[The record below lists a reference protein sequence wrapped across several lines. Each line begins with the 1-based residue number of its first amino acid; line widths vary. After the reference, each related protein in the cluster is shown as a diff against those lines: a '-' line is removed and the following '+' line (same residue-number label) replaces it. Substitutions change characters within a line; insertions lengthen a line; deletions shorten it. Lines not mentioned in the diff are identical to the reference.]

1 MDETPPCRAAPLFFH
16 SAGAVEMSAGEIVQT
31 IAALAFA
38 GISTT
43 IIWFAERSRPDT
55 AGDGTF
61 GDVVSVPQ
69 EMRAARKMAEG
80 GRSEQRGRPVTD
92 DVRTHRGS
100 GK

>member
-1 MDETPPCRAAPLFFH
+1 MPSILTTL
-16 SAGAVEMSAGEIVQT
+16 
-31 IAALAFA
+31 AALAFA

-43 IIWFAERSRPDT
+43 AFIIWIAERSRPDT
-55 AGDGTF
+55 AGDGVF

>member
-1 MDETPPCRAAPLFFH
+1 LFFH
-16 SAGAVEMSAGEIVQT
+16 SAGAVKMSAGEIIQT

-43 IIWFAERSRPDT
+43 AFIIWFAERSRPDT
-55 AGDGTF
+55 AGDGSAW